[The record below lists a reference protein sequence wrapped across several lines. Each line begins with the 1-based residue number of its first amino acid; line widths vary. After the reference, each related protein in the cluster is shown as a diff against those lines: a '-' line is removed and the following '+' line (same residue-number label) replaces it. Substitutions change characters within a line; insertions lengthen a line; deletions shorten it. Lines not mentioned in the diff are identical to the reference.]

1 MGRWLKWIGLALFAY
16 LAVCIIA
23 RVLWVTGVF

>member
-1 MGRWLKWIGLALFAY
+1 MGRWLKWIGLILFVY
-16 LAVCIIA
+16 LIVCIIA